1 MTLCLGRVLK
11 QHVLAVTWNTLG
23 CMVPLNSS
31 LLFFF
36 LSISQFNQ
44 NKWQHSNCYSLLN
57 ILSATM
63 ARASVTKQRALII
76 YQQELWVQM
85 QMPVKWF
92 NLEEL
97 VTEKSAQKF
106 SCLTHQNSSILIVG
120 QEILHALSHWFFF
133 HLRYQIYWLMQI

>member
-1 MTLCLGRVLK
+1 
-11 QHVLAVTWNTLG
+11 
-23 CMVPLNSS
+23 
-31 LLFFF
+31 
-36 LSISQFNQ
+36 
-44 NKWQHSNCYSLLN
+44 
-57 ILSATM
+57 M

-120 QEILHALSHWFFF
+120 QEILLALSHWFFF